1 MDIAWLQLSFI
12 FPLKLQLAT
21 DHVKQTKSKILD
33 LAISGK
39 LVPQDPDDEPAIELL
54 SLFFVYSSAKNGP
67 LHFSPLFT
75 NTDQFM
81 LNAKF

>member
-21 DHVKQTKSKILD
+21 DHVKQLNYLFD
-33 LAISGK
+33 CQYLA
-39 LVPQDPDDEPAIELL
+39 PDTG